1 MHSNIKATRDMF
13 RMAGRTRRFS
23 ILTLLRCP
31 FDALRTIVQA
41 NFLMHAFDA
50 INSGNL
56 NELYHACGLF
66 GVLCLFLFLY
76 NGTVWM
82 LYAEYVTRWVGAIRR
97 KLFEHISG
105 LSLQQVEAKP
115 TGEWIARLNSDV
127 NAATALLNQ
136 NMHLPH
142 AIVSFVNICVTSVIL
157 VLVNPEL
164 FSLIIVFV
172 ASHILLNQLFIAKPL
187 MRLSMNVQEAAAE
200 NAAEM
205 NALITCADTAI
216 LYDVQDFLLKR
227 FEKSSLELRKE
238 KMKIQHRKA
247 MESGLLSLM
256 GMSGYLV
263 ILLFGWRWIKA
274 GLMTFGELVAVFQY
288 RGGLLAGSMMFITSL
303 MNVRSAQAGVKRI
316 NETMS
321 LSREE

>member
-1 MHSNIKATRDMF
+1 
-13 RMAGRTRRFS
+13 
-23 ILTLLRCP
+23 
-31 FDALRTIVQA
+31 
-41 NFLMHAFDA
+41 
-50 INSGNL
+50 
-56 NELYHACGLF
+56 
-66 GVLCLFLFLY
+66 
-76 NGTVWM
+76 M

-105 LSLQQVEAKP
+105 LSLEQIEARP

-142 AIVSFVNICVTSVIL
+142 AIVSLVNISITSVML

-164 FSLIIVFV
+164 FSLIILFAV
-172 ASHILLNQLFIAKPL
+172 SHILINQLFIVKPL
-187 MRLSMNVQEAAAE
+187 MKLSMNVQEAAAD
-200 NAAEM
+200 NASDM

-216 LYDVQDFLLKR
+216 LYDAQDFLLKR

-247 MESGLLSLM
+247 MERGLLSLM

-263 ILLFGWRWIKA
+263 ILLFGWRWINA
-274 GLMTFGELVAVFQY
+274 GSMTFGELVAVFQY
-288 RGGLLAGSMMFITSL
+288 RGSLLAGSMMFITSF
-303 MNVRSAQAGVKRI
+303 MNVISAQAGVKRV
-316 NETMS
+316 NDTMS
-321 LSREE
+321 LGREE